1 MWVHP
6 VCFYSSSNPN
16 QIMENNNMSRYLVRR
31 LLETLPVI
39 IGVSILVFLLIRLI
53 PGDPAVAM
61 LGERASEENVAAIRE
76 RLGFNKPI
84 AEQYFIWIGHM
95 LQGDLGNTVRG
106 NIPIAREL
114 ASRFPATIELSLSAL
129 TLATII
135 GVPIGI
141 VSAVRR
147 NSFIDSAS
155 MMGALLGVSIPIFVL
170 GLILIYIFGVA
181 LGILPFVGRL
191 TSLPSELGIERITGL
206 YTLDS
211 ILSGSW
217 NGLGET
223 LTHLIL
229 PAVTLMTVPLA
240 TTARITRSAMLEV
253 LNQDYI
259 RTARAKGL
267 AEGVVIYTHAL
278 RNALLPIITV
288 IGLQLGSLLSGA
300 VLTETIYSWPGVGK
314 WLFDSI
320 VARDYPIVQS
330 VTLIIALI
338 YIVVNFLV
346 DILYTVADP
355 RVRVSE

>member
-1 MWVHP
+1 MT
-6 VCFYSSSNPN
+6 
-16 QIMENNNMSRYLVRR
+16 RYLIRR
-31 LLETLPVI
+31 LLETIPVI
-39 IGVSILVFLLIRLI
+39 IGVSILVFMMIRLI

-61 LGERASEENVAAIRE
+61 LGERASQDNVDAIRE
-76 RLGFNKPI
+76 RLGLNKPLI
-84 AEQYFIWIGHM
+84 EQYFIWISQ
-95 LQGDLGNTVRG
+95 LVTGDLGSTVRG
-106 NIPIAREL
+106 NIPISQEIGN
-114 ASRFPATIELSLSAL
+114 RFPATVELSLSAL

-141 VSAVRR
+141 ISAVKR
-147 NSFIDSAS
+147 NSLVDSAS

-181 LGILPFVGRL
+181 LGVLPFVGRL
-191 TSLPSELGIERITGL
+191 TSLPAELGIQKVTGV

-217 NGLGET
+217 NGLGEA
-223 LTHLIL
+223 LSHLIL
-229 PAVTLMTVPLA
+229 PAITLMTVPLA

-267 AEGVVIYTHAL
+267 AEGSVIYTHAL
-278 RNALLPIITV
+278 RNALLPIITI

-300 VLTETIYSWPGVGK
+300 VLTETIYSWPGIGK

-338 YIVVNFLV
+338 YIIVNFLV
-346 DILYTVADP
+346 DVLYVVADP